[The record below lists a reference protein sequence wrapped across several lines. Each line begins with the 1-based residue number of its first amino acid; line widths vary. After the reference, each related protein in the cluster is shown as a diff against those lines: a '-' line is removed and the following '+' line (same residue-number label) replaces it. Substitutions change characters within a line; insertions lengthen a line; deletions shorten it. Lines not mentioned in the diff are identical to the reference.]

1 MPQFEMEHKG
11 SAIKVTSTIVRG
23 GMYRWAV
30 SIDGVLQQPL
40 AVEPSGTWNAAR
52 DQGLTF
58 AKSLI
63 DAGK

>member
-1 MPQFEMEHKG
+1 
-11 SAIKVTSTIVRG
+11 
-23 GMYRWAV
+23 MYRWAV